1 MKYFP
6 LVWAA
11 LWRKKVRTI
20 FTFLSVVIAFVLFG
34 ILSGVSGGF
43 AHVLDTARLDRLFT
57 DPRFGTPL
65 PLAYVDQIARV
76 PGITVLA
83 PRTGLVGYYKERKNG
98 MGVVATDARFFA
110 VRPEILASK
119 KQIAAMTSLRTGAII
134 GSTVARQHGF
144 KLGDKI
150 PLISSLATKD
160 GGTTWTFD
168 VVAIVDDADHPDSS
182 NWFVANYKY
191 IDDRRVANPGTV
203 DRILSRIKDP
213 GQATQISRKIDAL
226 FANSPAPTRSGSEKS
241 STQSGLQSLG
251 DINFFTHAIIG
262 AVLFMLL
269 FLTGNSM
276 VQSVR
281 ERIPEFAVLKTI
293 GFSDGGVLSL
303 VLAEALLLCV
313 LAGLTGLIL
322 VKAIMPL
329 VAAHSSNIGQILL
342 MPWSAFAQGFGFALA
357 TAFISALFPALEV
370 RRLSVVDALRR

>member
-1 MKYFP
+1 MKYLP

-11 LWRKKVRTI
+11 LWRRKVRTI
-20 FTFLSVVIAFVLFG
+20 FTFLSVVIAFILFG

-43 AHVLDTARLDRLFT
+43 AHILDTARLDRLFT

-65 PLAYVDQIARV
+65 PLAYVDQIARI

-119 KQIAAMTSLRTGAII
+119 KQIDAMTGLRTGAII
-134 GSTVARQHGF
+134 GSAVARKYGF
-144 KLGDKI
+144 KVGDKV

-168 VVAIVDDADHPDSS
+168 IVAIVEDADNPNDS
-182 NWFVANYKY
+182 NWFIGNYKY
-191 IDDRRVANPGTV
+191 VDDRRTANAGTT

-213 GQATQISRKIDAL
+213 GQATQVSRKIDAL

-241 STQSGLQSLG
+241 SAQSGLKSLG
-251 DINFFTHAIIG
+251 DIDFFTHAIIG

-276 VQSVR
+276 MQSVR
-281 ERIPEFAVLKTI
+281 ERIPEFAILKTI
-293 GFSDGGVLSL
+293 GFSDNGVLAL
-303 VLAEALLLCV
+303 VLAEALLLCL
-313 LAGLTGLIL
+313 LAGLTGLVL
-322 VKAIMPL
+322 VKAILPI

-342 MPWSAFAQGFGFALA
+342 MPWSAFVEGFAFALT
-357 TAFISALFPALEV
+357 TAFVSALFPALHV